1 MVISSTIGILLA
13 VFGFI
18 MVFKRHFNL
27 YIGLAACSLVAFL
40 LQIVAVVLA
49 FILREN
55 IDSDFNKVNVEAELE
70 GAAED
75 AGRMALWDQI
85 QERYQCCGGH
95 GTNGFLQWENV
106 LNGTYPDC
114 CRQARRT
121 LETTSVY
128 ERIHVRGCISVV
140 GRALEEHVMPMLMAW
155 GLLGIMVALAELLLL
170 LLCLLFANHLRSG
183 AGHTR
188 LTTSPG
194 KCELEPLA
202 YTSTATLSRKQKY
215 TSTLSVRLT

>member
-1 MVISSTIGILLA
+1 MLWWSRDERFPAMGKCLERDLSRLL
-13 VFGFI
+13 
-18 MVFKRHFNL
+18 L
-27 YIGLAACSLVAFL
+27 YR
-40 LQIVAVVLA
+40 Q
-49 FILREN
+49 
-55 IDSDFNKVNVEAELE
+55 VNVIEIISNKNLF
-70 GAAED
+70 
-75 AGRMALWDQI
+75 RRSSSSQK
-85 QERYQCCGGH
+85 
-95 GTNGFLQWENV
+95 TNFLIAS
-106 LNGTYPDC
+106 YPDC
-114 CRQARRT
+114 GRQARRT

-170 LLCLLFANHLRSG
+170 FLCLLFANHLRSG

-188 LTTSPG
+188 LTTSQG

-202 YTSTATLSRKQKY
+202 YTSTATLSRQQKY

>member
-1 MVISSTIGILLA
+1 MLWWSRDERFPAMGKCIERDLSGLLLYRQVNVI
-13 VFGFI
+13 
-18 MVFKRHFNL
+18 
-27 YIGLAACSLVAFL
+27 
-40 LQIVAVVLA
+40 
-49 FILREN
+49 EN
-55 IDSDFNKVNVEAELE
+55 ISNKNLFI
-70 GAAED
+70 
-75 AGRMALWDQI
+75 RSSSSQK
-85 QERYQCCGGH
+85 
-95 GTNGFLQWENV
+95 TNFLIAS
-106 LNGTYPDC
+106 YPDC
-114 CRQARRT
+114 GRQARRT

-170 LLCLLFANHLRSG
+170 FLCLLFANHLRSG

-202 YTSTATLSRKQKY
+202 YTSTATLSRQQKY